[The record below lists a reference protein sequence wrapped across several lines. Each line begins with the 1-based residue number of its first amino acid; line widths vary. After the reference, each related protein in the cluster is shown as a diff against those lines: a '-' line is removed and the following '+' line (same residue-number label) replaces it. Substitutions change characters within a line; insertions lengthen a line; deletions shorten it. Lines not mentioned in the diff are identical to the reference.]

1 MLAELAFDQVMLM
14 FLQHSQANKRS
25 YAADLSRARALSR
38 HFRGRNVYGL
48 AGADVDGY
56 IHARQAD
63 GVSAGGIN
71 RELMLLS
78 NSERLIQ
85 CADSPALADFIR
97 LALHTGCRSGELLA
111 LEWARVDFQQNL
123 LRLYPQHTKTARRR
137 SVPLNTQALA
147 ALQSR
152 LAWRNQHCPGHA
164 HVFLNARCGCR
175 QTFLKAF
182 HAACKQVGIED
193 FRIHDLRH
201 TCAAWLVNA
210 GVPLITVRDL
220 LGHSSIQT
228 TEIYAHLSPDNV
240 RKALAVLE

>member
-1 MLAELAFDQVMLM
+1 V
-14 FLQHSQANKRS
+14 
-25 YAADLSRARALSR
+25 AA
-38 HFRGRNVYGL
+38 
-48 AGADVDGY
+48 
-56 IHARQAD
+56 IQARQAD

-78 NSERLIQ
+78 AALSHAAFKLEKPLPNPVRGRLLPEPPGRVRWISREESERLIQ

-97 LALHTGCRSGELLA
+97 LALHTGCRSGELMA

-137 SVPLNTQALA
+137 SVPLNAQALA

-152 LAWRNQHCPGHA
+152 LSWRNQHCPGHA

-175 QTFLKAF
+175 QTFNKAF
-182 HAACKQVGIED
+182 HAACNQAGIED